1 MKKEKISGCLIVKDE
16 AETLE
21 RCIKSML
28 PILDELIIVD
38 TGSTD
43 NTIEIARK
51 YTDKVYNY
59 TWQDDFAAARNFAI
73 SKASKEWIIFL
84 DADEYFSERSL
95 KNIRKTINEENGKA
109 DAFMIN
115 GYNIL
120 LSSGEV
126 KDKFTV
132 IRIFRNRPEIRYQ
145 GRIHEYLRKKGQFTI
160 VDCTDIIEIFHTG
173 YNKIVYDKKNK
184 NERNS
189 SLLLRDLEERP
200 NDGNTHFYLSL
211 QYLAMEDYEKVLHHS
226 RKALEYGIT
235 ILGKEASAYINYI
248 KASLKLNRDDINLLI
263 DMCYECINKHP
274 NFPDGYLLLVECLIQ
289 KGDIDEVVQQLEGF
303 LSKNFENDLKYFSNI
318 NINVYQNIYQKLGDI
333 YYYEKKDL
341 NKVVYYYVK
350 FLKQD
355 IYNEVAFQKLMMI
368 LIKYENQQSIIDFL
382 RQIYKDNPIKDMY
395 FLAIQFAKLDADN
408 LKEYYKEKLAALGQL
423 D

>member
-59 TWQDDFAAARNFAI
+59 TWQDNFADARNFAI
-73 SKASKEWIIFL
+73 SKAGMEWIIFL

-95 KNIRKTINEENGKA
+95 KNIRKAIDEENGKA
-109 DAFMIN
+109 DAFLIN

-120 LSSGEV
+120 LSTGEV

-173 YNKIVYDKKNK
+173 YNKVVVDKKNK
-184 NERNS
+184 NDRNL
-189 SLLLRDLEERP
+189 SLLLSDLEERP

-226 RKALEYGIT
+226 RKALECGIT
-235 ILGKEASAYINYI
+235 ILGREASAYINYI
-248 KASLKLNRDDINLLI
+248 KSSLKLNRDDINTLI
-263 DMCYECINKHP
+263 NMCYECIDKHP
-274 NFPDGYLLLVECLIQ
+274 NFPDGYLLLAECLLQ
-289 KGDIDEVVQQLEGF
+289 KGDIDEVVRQLEWF
-303 LSKNFENDLKYFSNI
+303 LSNKFADDLRYVSNI

-333 YYYEKKDL
+333 YYYEKNNLK
-341 NKVVYYYVK
+341 KAVYYYVK

-355 IYNEVAFQKLMMI
+355 IYNEVAFQKLISI
-368 LIKYENQQSIIDFL
+368 LVNYETNQSIINFL
-382 RQIYKDNPIKDMY
+382 SKIYSVKSVENMY
-395 FLAIQFAKLDADN
+395 FLAIQFAKLKVES
-408 LKEYYKEKLAALGQL
+408 LKEYYKEKLISLGN
-423 D
+423 

>member
-21 RCIKSML
+21 KCIKSML

-43 NTIEIARK
+43 NTIEIAKK

-59 TWQDDFAAARNFAI
+59 TWQNDFAAARNFAI
-73 SKASKEWIIFL
+73 SKAKMDWIIFL

-132 IRIFRNRPEIRYQ
+132 IRVFRNKPEIRYQ

-160 VDCTDIIEIFHTG
+160 IDCTDIIEIFHTG
-173 YNKIVYDKKNK
+173 YNKAVADKKNK
-184 NERNS
+184 NERNL
-189 SLLLRDLEERP
+189 SLLLQDIAERP
-200 NDGNTHFYLSL
+200 DDGNTHFYLSL
-211 QYLAMEDYEKVLHHS
+211 QYLGMEDYEKVLYHS
-226 RKALEYGIT
+226 RKSLDCGIT
-235 ILGKEASAYINYI
+235 ILGREASAYVNYI
-248 KASLKLNRDDINLLI
+248 KASLKLDRDDINKLI
-263 DMCYECINKHP
+263 DMCYECIHKHP
-274 NFPDGYLLLVECLIQ
+274 IFPDGYLLLVKCLLY
-289 KGDIDEVVQQLEGF
+289 KGDLDEAVQQLEKF
-303 LSKNFENDLKYFSNI
+303 LHNNFEDDLKYVSNI
-318 NINVYQNIYQKLGDI
+318 NIGVYQNIYQKLGDI

-341 NKVVYYYVK
+341 NKTVYYYVK

-355 IYNEVAFQKLMMI
+355 IYNEVAFQKLIII
-368 LIKYENQQSIIDFL
+368 LVNYESNQAIIDFL
-382 RQIYKDNPIKDMY
+382 SKIYSKKSVQDMY
-395 FLAIQFAKLDADN
+395 FLAVQFAKLN
-408 LKEYYKEKLAALGQL
+408 VQNIKEYYKEKLAKLA
-423 D
+423 